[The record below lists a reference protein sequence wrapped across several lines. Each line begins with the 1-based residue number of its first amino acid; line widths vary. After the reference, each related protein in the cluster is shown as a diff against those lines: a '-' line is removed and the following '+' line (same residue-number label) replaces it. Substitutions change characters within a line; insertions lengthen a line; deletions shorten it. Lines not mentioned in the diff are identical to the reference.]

1 MQVYLDNAAST
12 KLHPEALEEMLPF
25 LKDNFGNPSSIHA
38 YGRKGKAAI
47 ENIRKQI
54 AKQLQAK
61 STEIYFCSSGTE
73 ANNMALKLAV
83 QDLAVERIITSKVE
97 HKCVLQTA
105 TYLEQHAKVDLEF
118 VALDALGRCQLN
130 DLEQK
135 LQASSKKTLVSLMHI
150 QNELGTINPI
160 QEIAELCQQYEA
172 YFHSDTVQ
180 SIGHYPIDLSQTP
193 IHFLSASA
201 HKFHGPLGAG
211 FLFVR
216 ENIPLTTWLH
226 GGGHERNLRSSTEN
240 VPGIVGMG
248 RALSLATAN
257 LTKDEAYIKNLHE
270 QLKNG
275 LAQIHSG
282 IRFNQIPDASS
293 YRILSVSFPDK
304 ILGDMFS
311 FQLDLAGIAVSA
323 GSACSSG
330 ASKISSVIEYLNLH
344 PDATTIRFSFSIFT
358 TEEEIDYVL
367 DFFNKEIA

>member
-25 LKDNFGNPSSIHA
+25 LKDTFGNPSSIHA

-83 QDLAVERIITSKVE
+83 QDLGVERIITSKVE

-257 LTKDEAYIKNLHE
+257 LTKDEAYIKKLHE

-282 IRFNQIPDASS
+282 IQFNQIPDACS

-330 ASKISSVIEYLNLH
+330 ASKISPVIEYLNLH
-344 PDATTIRFSFSIFT
+344 PDSTTIRFSFSIFT
-358 TEEEIDYVL
+358 TEVEIDYVL